1 MPLFAV
7 LSIKG
12 VEPLSIAVRVLIFAE
27 RDKSTS
33 LQSYFYGLSFD
44 MPTDGVLHS
53 AHQFRRF
60 GYHLRVILR
69 DFAVIAY
76 ALAHVCSSL
85 LTPVIAHWSRGR
97 GLFRKVH
104 PLAGQVRLV
113 GCQCTMGAFQTP
125 GREADSGCLPKG
137 WTELGGSLLATKD
150 RRGIQ
155 WTFGPVS
162 APPDNNI
169 FLNNIKIR
177 RPLADSIT
185 GIYDFP
191 HLTLQ
196 NF

>member
-12 VEPLSIAVRVLIFAE
+12 VEPYPLPSGCSYLQRG
-27 RDKSTS
+27 TS
-33 LQSYFYGLSFD
+33 QPPRSHIFYGLSFD

-76 ALAHVCSSL
+76 ALARVCSSL

-113 GCQCTMGAFQTP
+113 GCHSTMGAP
-125 GREADSGCLPKG
+125 NSGPLGRLWVPS
-137 WTELGGSLLATKD
+137 
-150 RRGIQ
+150 
-155 WTFGPVS
+155 
-162 APPDNNI
+162 
-169 FLNNIKIR
+169 
-177 RPLADSIT
+177 
-185 GIYDFP
+185 
-191 HLTLQ
+191 
-196 NF
+196 